1 MQKNYG
7 TAAET
12 RMLKTIPEPVAWAKA
27 WTMPCNV
34 ICGAFERHQQ
44 RLVWT
49 RKHWKVC
56 FLLLFCWMYHC
67 LRHQQTS
74 KISKILVSHIR
85 IASQLFLL
93 QNQHWQKSTSK
104 EPWVDLRLLG
114 CPGVWRANCQWSL
127 HMNMVKLLKVLVAE
141 CKITLLFLTTCLQ
154 KRKCLAQ
161 IFVDEYNYG
170 TNGSLTISFCSLRLV
185 ENVCAKDY
193 GTLGIGLSYNRS
205 YSKQVSMHVEII
217 CEWSGEESYCSFK
230 KGEWI
235 WFWNSRKHFV
245 WQVW

>member
-1 MQKNYG
+1 MEPQ
-7 TAAET
+7 
-12 RMLKTIPEPVAWAKA
+12 LKRECSRQSQNRSLELRRGLCHATWSVAFLRGSNKDW
-27 WTMPCNV
+27 
-34 ICGAFERHQQ
+34 CGLENTERSASCYS
-44 RLVWT
+44 T
-49 RKHWKVC
+49 
-56 FLLLFCWMYHC
+56 FLLNVPDC

-85 IASQLFLL
+85 IASQLFLR
-93 QNQHWQKSTSK
+93 QNQHSQKSTSK

-170 TNGSLTISFCSLRLV
+170 TNASLTISFCSLRLV
-185 ENVCAKDY
+185 ENVCAKEY

-205 YSKQVSMHVEII
+205 YSKQVSMHVEVI
-217 CEWSGEESYCSFK
+217 CKWSGEESYCSFK
-230 KGEWI
+230 KDEWI
-235 WFWNSRKHFV
+235 WFWNFRKHFV